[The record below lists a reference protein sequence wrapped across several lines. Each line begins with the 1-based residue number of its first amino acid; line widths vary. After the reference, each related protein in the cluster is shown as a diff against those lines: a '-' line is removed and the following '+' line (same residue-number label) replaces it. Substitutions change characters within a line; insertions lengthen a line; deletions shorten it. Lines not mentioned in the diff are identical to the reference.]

1 MSYLQCQGFDFRSGA
16 ERRRMRVFA
25 DQEGRAVG
33 LSEPMLRTN
42 NLPTRRP
49 RTRLTLR
56 APATLSPFG
65 VIRG

>member
-1 MSYLQCQGFDFRSGA
+1 
-16 ERRRMRVFA
+16 MRVLA
-25 DQEGRAVG
+25 DQEGRAAG
-33 LSEPMLRTN
+33 LSEPRLRTN

-49 RTRLTLR
+49 RTRLTLP